1 MLPAQLEPLATVVPG
16 ACAAGIVAVLC
27 ARLRRERGPEA
38 REGIGWEGAA
48 LALAAALGAFLLRG
62 WHGFPPANVH
72 AWPFFVALAAAVLAL
87 CAGLGWRIF
96 APLALILV
104 GALLPGL
111 LTVPLRDWTPFTAAV
126 WIAVFGGG
134 WLLLIGAARALATR
148 LPDAVLPAWAGTLA
162 AAGWLI
168 ADPVTAKHHGFGLA
182 GAGVAAGIF
191 ALARL
196 VWRERI
202 RPLPVAVALA
212 ALVPAWLI
220 LAQVM
225 TDRLP
230 PAGLLPLA
238 VAPLLGAVAAW
249 PLARWRWPA
258 AIVAALVGGAC
269 AASAWFL
276 LPPPPAPMA
285 W

>member
-16 ACAAGIVAVLC
+16 ACAAGAVALLL
-27 ARLRRERGPEA
+27 ARLRRERAPDA
-38 REGIGWEGAA
+38 TEGIGWEGAA
-48 LALAAALGAFLLRG
+48 LALAAALGSFLLRG
-62 WHGFPPANVH
+62 WHGFPPTNVH
-72 AWPFFVALAAAVLAL
+72 AWPFFAALAAAVLAL
-87 CAGLGWRIF
+87 CAGLRWRF
-96 APLALILV
+96 FTPLALILV

-111 LTVPLRDWTPFTAAV
+111 LTVPLREWKPLDATL
-126 WIAVFGGG
+126 WIAAFAGG
-134 WLLLIGAARALATR
+134 WLLLIAAARGLATR
-148 LPDAVLPAWAGTLA
+148 LPDLALPAWAGALA

-182 GAGVAAGIF
+182 GAGVAAGVL

-202 RPLPVAVALA
+202 APRSAAVALA
-212 ALVPAWLI
+212 AVVPAWLI

-230 PAGLLPLA
+230 ALALAPLA
-238 VAPLLGAVAAW
+238 AAPLLGAVASW

-258 AIVAALVGGAC
+258 AIAAFAIAGAC

-276 LPPPPAPMA
+276 LPPAPEPMG